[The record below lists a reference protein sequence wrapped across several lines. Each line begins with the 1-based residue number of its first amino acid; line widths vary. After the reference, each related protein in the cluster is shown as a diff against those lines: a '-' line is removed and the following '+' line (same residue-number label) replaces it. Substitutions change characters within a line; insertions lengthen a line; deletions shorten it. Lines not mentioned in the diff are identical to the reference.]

1 MKLKRGQLL
10 EGTGEPTNPILFNGL
25 NADII
30 LQGFWF
36 GCTSMVTH
44 VLFIQISLNQS
55 IYRIATTLIHPEGLS
70 ALVACRLIPL
80 NKCPGVRPI
89 GVGENCKCIIVKAV
103 LRIVSKDVEAAA
115 DPLQVRAGQDG
126 RCEAAVHAM
135 CKIFK
140 IQVPK
145 LFF

>member
-1 MKLKRGQLL
+1 
-10 EGTGEPTNPILFNGL
+10 
-25 NADII
+25 
-30 LQGFWF
+30 
-36 GCTSMVTH
+36 MVTH

-55 IYRIATTLIHPEGLS
+55 IHRIATTLIHPERLS
-70 ALVACRLIPL
+70 ALVTCRFIPF

-89 GVGENCKCIIVKAV
+89 DVGEVPRCIIVKAV

-115 DPLQVRAGQDG
+115 GPLQVCAGQNG

-135 CKIFK
+135 RKIFK
-140 IQVPK
+140 IQVLK